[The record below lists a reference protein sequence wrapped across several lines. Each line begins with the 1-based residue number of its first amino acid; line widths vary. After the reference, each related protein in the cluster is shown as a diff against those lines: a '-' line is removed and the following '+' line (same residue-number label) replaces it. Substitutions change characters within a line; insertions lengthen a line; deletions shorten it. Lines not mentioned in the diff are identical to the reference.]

1 MNTKRSPALQAK
13 SHLTSFVDTENDTHT
28 LLIVYYAGHGW
39 SKVST
44 DGNIMLTG

>member
-1 MNTKRSPALQAK
+1 MNTKKSPALQAK
-13 SHLTSFVDTENDTHT
+13 SILTQFVLAEDDRHT
-28 LLIVYYAGHGW
+28 LLIVYYAGHGY

>member
-1 MNTKRSPALQAK
+1 MHTKKSPAQQAR
-13 SHLTSFVDTENDTHT
+13 SIIAQFVVEEDDRHT